1 MSEAPVS
8 DVAEKAPAR
17 TDGRF
22 GHAMLK
28 VQGLKRYFDVSAPWL
43 NRVLEKQPKQI
54 LKAVDGIDF

>member
-1 MSEAPVS
+1 MSEAAVIKSPS
-8 DVAEKAPAR
+8 TE
-17 TDGRF
+17 GRF

-28 VQGLKRYFDVSAPWL
+28 VEGLRRYFDVSAPWL